1 MDNTDTKGLVQIY
14 TGDGKGKSTA
24 ALGLALRAAGQGL
37 HVGFIQFL
45 KGEVS
50 GEHLFL
56 EKYPAFEIIRLG
68 KESHFKRGNPE
79 LAQEVQ
85 ETLMLVEQKM
95 NDYDL
100 LVMDEVF
107 IAVEMGLIN
116 TRQLLEL
123 INKKPEALEIVL
135 TGRNAPREIIK
146 RADLVT
152 VMTMVKHPFQQGITA
167 RRGIEY

>member
-1 MDNTDTKGLVQIY
+1 MCDNTTRGLIQIY

-37 HVGFIQFL
+37 RVGFIQFL

-56 EKYPAFEIIRLG
+56 EKYPAFEIKRLG
-68 KESHFKRGNPE
+68 RGSHFVRDNRE

-85 ETLMLVEQKM
+85 ETLQLVESRM
-95 NDYDL
+95 HDYDL
-100 LVMDEVF
+100 LIMDEVF
-107 IAVEMGLIN
+107 IAIDMGLLSA
-116 TRQLLEL
+116 RRLLEL
-123 INKKPEALEIVL
+123 INKKPEGLEIVL

-152 VMTMVKHPFQQGITA
+152 EMTMIKHPFQQGIRA